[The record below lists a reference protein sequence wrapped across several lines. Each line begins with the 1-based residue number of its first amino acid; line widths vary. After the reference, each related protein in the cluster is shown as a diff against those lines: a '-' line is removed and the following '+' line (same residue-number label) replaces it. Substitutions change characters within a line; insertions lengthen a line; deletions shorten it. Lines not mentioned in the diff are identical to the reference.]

1 MSWKVLE
8 TILSYLA
15 RYTHTFVF
23 FILIIFFYQHS
34 HIEQLT
40 TKRKPP
46 TGRKTWNQSTPL
58 KRDHQAQYQHVSFA
72 AAESGRGTLS
82 SEITSSQLS
91 DGAPRMLSHSV
102 APVAP
107 DVMKASTSSGRR
119 QDLLASG

>member
-58 KRDHQAQYQHVSFA
+58 KRDQHVSFT

-91 DGAPRMLSHSV
+91 DGAPRMSSHSV